1 MELQHFKSTILPIK
15 DRLYRIAFNMVRSVE
30 EAEDI
35 LQDAMVKLWNNR
47 ENWSEYRNMEAYA
60 ITVTKNLCLDKL
72 KSKKVRGDYDVQ
84 QMQLDS
90 GVSSPYQKLEISD
103 SVNAM
108 KAVLLGLPDQQRLL
122 ITLRDVEGYSYD
134 EIAEQTG
141 MDINN
146 IRVGISR
153 ARKRAKEEY
162 LKIMSYGN

>member
-1 MELQHFKSTILPIK
+1 MELQHFKSSILPIK

-47 ENWSEYRNMEAYA
+47 ENWSEYRNIEAYA
-60 ITVTKNLCLDKL
+60 ITVTKNICLDKL
-72 KSKKVRGDYDVQ
+72 KSKKVKGDFDVQ

-90 GVSSPYQKLEISD
+90 GVNTPYQKLELSD
-103 SVNAM
+103 SANAM
-108 KAVLLGLPDQQRLL
+108 KTVFLGLPEQQRLL

-153 ARKRAKEEY
+153 ARKRAKEGY
-162 LKIMSYGN
+162 LKIVNYGN

>member
-35 LQDAMVKLWNNR
+35 LQDAMLKLWNNR
-47 ENWSEYRNMEAYA
+47 ENWGEYRNMEAYA
-60 ITVTKNLCLDKL
+60 VTVTKNLCLDNL
-72 KSKKVRGDYDVQ
+72 KSKKVKGDYDVQ
-84 QMQLDS
+84 DMQLDS
-90 GVSSPYQKLEISD
+90 GVNTPYQKLEFSD
-103 SVNAM
+103 SAKAM
-108 KAVLLGLPDQQRLL
+108 KTVFLGLPEQQRLL

-134 EIAEQTG
+134 EIVEQTG

-162 LKIMSYGN
+162 LKIANYGN

>member
-1 MELQHFKSTILPIK
+1 MELQHFKSTIFPIK

-47 ENWSEYRNMEAYA
+47 ENWGEYRNMEAYA
-60 ITVTKNLCLDKL
+60 ITVTKNICLDKL
-72 KSKKVRGDYDVQ
+72 KSKKVKGDFDVQ

-90 GVSSPYQKLEISD
+90 GGISPHQKLELND
-103 SVNAM
+103 SANTM
-108 KAVLLGLPDQQRLL
+108 KTVFLGLPEQQRLL
-122 ITLRDVEGYSYD
+122 ITLRDVEGFSYE

-162 LKIMSYGN
+162 LKIANYGN